1 MLDSPTCSS
10 GHTPILTD
18 RLGVRYPAAGRR
30 TGLGRAVDMSIQT
43 AEMVSPSLPVIES
56 KLVLPRV
63 HAGTLRR
70 ARLFELLDDV
80 DGAALT
86 VLDAAVGYGKTT
98 LLRSW
103 CAERPEPV
111 IWMTLDGSDDDPVR
125 LWTHLATGLARLRD
139 GLGHRALTRLG
150 VRPAAVETGV
160 DELMNALV
168 AYERPA
174 TILLDDLHTV
184 KSEASLRSIEHAIER
199 MPPTARLVAATRS
212 EPAISL
218 APLRASR
225 ALIEIRARE
234 LAFTVDE
241 ARELI
246 AREGI
251 KLSGKSLELLVER
264 TEGWPAGLYLAALW
278 LRDFAEPDEGVQAFA
293 GSARQ
298 IGDYLTAEVLT
309 AVDLQTRDF
318 LVRTSVLDRFTPEL
332 CDAVIGREDSAAVL
346 AELARSNMFLVA
358 LDARGE
364 WYRYHHLFAEL
375 LRLELG
381 PEETHTVRRHAM
393 AWCDANGHVEDAI
406 EYAAAGGEAELVA
419 QLLVDHDRELV
430 WGGRIA
436 QFLRWVRWLPSELL
450 VERPSLA
457 AGGAVAASLLAA
469 PEVEIERLLTV
480 AEHSRREHPDL
491 WSPYAEAIAEVTR
504 ANGLSRGDVGAAVGH
519 ARRAVAAARQGADVL
534 AVGVL
539 AALSQALYFAGDLD
553 EARRLA
559 LEAAERPD
567 GPSVPEGYVVS
578 LGLLAL
584 IDAEQGRSESAQAWA
599 HQAISFARQRFQADS
614 WVASLAHLG
623 LALASVATGNLDEA
637 EREALRGERLRRSPQ
652 PSVGHAH
659 ALLMLAQV
667 RIARARLAR
676 AAGDLQRAQRSIAE
690 FRDPGRLAAIAAR
703 VERGLIAAQANGK
716 EWHVVE
722 QPSPAEL
729 AVLRGLTA
737 GLSRR
742 EIGDQLY
749 ISLNTVKSHTRELY
763 RKLAATSRNDAVARA
778 EALGLLDT
786 PDPSGDPHLEAR
798 ILSSM

>member
-1 MLDSPTCSS
+1 MVP
-10 GHTPILTD
+10 
-18 RLGVRYPAAGRR
+18 PA
-30 TGLGRAVDMSIQT
+30 
-43 AEMVSPSLPVIES
+43 LPVIES

-70 ARLFELLDDV
+70 ARVFELLDDV

-86 VLDAAVGYGKTT
+86 VLDAPVGYGKTT

-103 CAERPEPV
+103 CAERAEPV
-111 IWMTLDGSDDDPVR
+111 IWMTLDRSDDDPGR
-125 LWTHLATGLARLRD
+125 LWTHLATGVARLGN
-139 GLGHRALTRLG
+139 GLEHRALTRLV

-160 DELMNALV
+160 DELMNGLV
-168 AYERPA
+168 AYGRPA
-174 TILLDDLHTV
+174 TIVLDDLHTV
-184 KSEASLRSIEHAIER
+184 RSETSLRSIEHAIER
-199 MPPTARLVAATRS
+199 LPPTVRLVAATRS

-241 ARELI
+241 AHELI

-251 KLSGKSLELLVER
+251 ELSDKSLESLVER

-278 LRDFAEPDEGVQAFA
+278 LRDFAKPDEGVQAFA

-298 IGDYLTAEVLT
+298 VADYLTAEVLT
-309 AVDLQTRDF
+309 ALDPQTKDF

-332 CDAVIGREDSAAVL
+332 CDAVVGREDSAAVV
-346 AELARSNMFLVA
+346 AQLARSNMFLVA
-358 LDARGE
+358 SDARGE
-364 WYRYHHLFAEL
+364 WYRYHHLFGEL

-381 PEETHTVRRHAM
+381 IEETHTVRRRAM
-393 AWCDANGHVEDAI
+393 AWCRAHGHIEDAI

-419 QLLVDHDRELV
+419 QLLVEHDRELV
-430 WGGRIA
+430 WGGGRR

-450 VERPSLA
+450 IERPSLPA
-457 AGGAVAASLLAA
+457 AGAAAASLLGA
-469 PEVEIERLLTV
+469 PEVEIQRLLTA
-480 AEHSRREHPDL
+480 AERARRQRPEL

-504 ANGLSRGDVGAAVGH
+504 ANGLSRGDVSGAVDH
-519 ARRAVAAARQGADVL
+519 ARRAVAAGRQSGADVL

-567 GPSVPEGYVVS
+567 APSVPEGYVGS

-584 IDAEQGRSESAQAWA
+584 IDAERGRSEGAQAWA
-599 HQAISFARQRFQADS
+599 RQAISFARQRFQADS
-614 WVASLAHLG
+614 WVASMPH
-623 LALASVATGNLDEA
+623 LALALAYVATGRLDEA
-637 EREALRGERLRRSPQ
+637 EREALRGERLRRAPQ
-652 PSVGHAH
+652 PTVGHAH

-667 RIARARLAR
+667 RIARSRLAR
-676 AAGDLQRAQRSIAE
+676 AAGDLRRAQRSIAE
-690 FRDPGRLAAIAAR
+690 FRDPGRLPAIAAS
-703 VERGLIAAQANGK
+703 VERDLMAARANGK
-716 EWHVVE
+716 ECHIVE

-729 AVLRGLTA
+729 AVLRGLVT

-742 EIGDQLY
+742 EIGDRLY

-778 EALGLLDT
+778 EALGLLNT
-786 PDPSGDPHLEAR
+786 PDSASDPGPEAPS
-798 ILSSM
+798 LSSLQAR